1 MDLTINNFNYRKNV
15 YQMPAF
21 KGEADDLSI
30 KVQNNLNKLTH
41 YFKTNADVYFKPIYE
56 SKTSGDDI
64 IGLSVFDYERTE
76 AFLEVVK
83 KHIREQIIQ
92 KGYVNY
98 EDEYLT
104 DLSKIRGA
112 LEIDKLTPEGFSDL
126 IDIAAKR
133 DKKTPLNVYKAIEA
147 MNTYDNLK
155 NFKTVPFEYF
165 LYGVK
170 QNLEKKDNLLTK
182 EEVMKLDKNSDLFK
196 FDFVNDLANAN
207 SRDEMLNKFKN
218 EPYKNHTIFINTP
231 LLMLGAGMA
240 YMKKENDGLANRMY
254 DEISEE
260 QDNELFISHKNCE
273 KLTEKIQNEF
283 NVRIAPIPEEDY
295 IPQVFEDV
303 FQDTYDE
310 LSAWENASEGQC
322 IHLYSIDY
330 NDFDTDII
338 RRELRE
344 KMTYYNETK
353 NGENYVLTNNFGL
366 SNKKALDKIFDEKIY
381 REEFENAG
389 IPDDLIK
396 KAYESPTDFIM
407 VASRGNFSDYSDE
420 FKQVLIDFG
429 MPEWELKLEDI

>member
-1 MDLTINNFNYRKNV
+1 MNLTINHVNYKRNDFKRV
-15 YQMPAF
+15 GF
-21 KGEADDLSI
+21 KGKNDDSSI

-64 IGLSVFDYERTE
+64 IGLSVFDYDRTE

-83 KHIREQIIQ
+83 KRIRGQIIQ
-92 KGYVNY
+92 KGYVDY
-98 EDEYLT
+98 DDEYLT

-112 LEIDKLTPEGFSDL
+112 LEINKLSPNGFSDL
-126 IDIAAKR
+126 VDIASKR

-147 MNTYDNLK
+147 MNVYDNLK

-165 LYGVK
+165 LYGIK
-170 QNLEKKDNLLTK
+170 QNLEGDDALLTK
-182 EEVMKLDKNSDLFK
+182 EEAMKLDKKSDLFE
-196 FDFVNDLANAN
+196 FDFVKDLINAN
-207 SRDEMLNKFKN
+207 SRDEMLDKFKN
-218 EPYKNHTIFINTP
+218 EPYKNHAIFINTP

-240 YMKKENDGLANRMY
+240 YMKKENDELANRMY
-254 DEISEE
+254 NELSEE
-260 QDNELFISHKNCE
+260 QNNELFVSHKNCE
-273 KLTEKIQNEF
+273 KLAEKIQNVF
-283 NVRIAPIPEEDY
+283 NIKIAPISEEDY

-303 FQDTYDE
+303 FQDIYDE
-310 LSAWENASEGQC
+310 LSAWENVSKGQC
-322 IHLYSIDY
+322 VHLYSIDY

-366 SNKKALDKIFDEKIY
+366 SNEKALDKIFDEKIY

-389 IPDDLIK
+389 ISDELIER
-396 KAYESPTDFIM
+396 AYESPTDFIM

-420 FKQVLIDFG
+420 FKQLLIDFG